1 MEINTGVER
10 GLVFLVQRYSI
21 NDGPGLRT
29 TFFLKG
35 CPLRCW
41 WCHNPESWH
50 ALPELMMRESKCIG
64 CGRCVEVCPVD
75 AVAIDPKLGISVI
88 DRKKCN
94 RCFACVEACPTK
106 AMVEVGK
113 YMTVDEAL
121 AEAARDELFYF
132 RSGGGITISGGEPL
146 FQPAFTYSLLKSCQE
161 RGYHTALDTSGYAQ
175 WPVFEKI
182 LQHVNLVLFD
192 IKHLGPR
199 QHKDAVG
206 KSNQLII
213 RNLHQIP
220 SKVKV
225 WLRVPL
231 IPGYNDS
238 LENLQRLGRLA
249 VEINA
254 ERVSLLPFNRF
265 GEGKYPRIGKKYNY
279 GKAKDI
285 EEETIQDVKSMIEY
299 FGVTVTIGE

>member
-1 MEINTGVER
+1 M
-10 GLVFLVQRYSI
+10 L
-21 NDGPGLRT
+21 
-29 TFFLKG
+29 
-35 CPLRCW
+35 
-41 WCHNPESWH
+41 
-50 ALPELMMRESKCIG
+50 RESKCIA
-64 CGRCVEVCPVD
+64 CGRCVEACPLD
-75 AVAIDPKLGISVI
+75 AVMIDPTLGVSVI

-113 YMTVDEAL
+113 YMTAEEAL

-146 FQPAFTYSLLKSCQE
+146 FQPAFTYSLLKSCHE

-175 WPVFEKI
+175 GPVFEKI

-199 QHKDAVG
+199 QHRDAVG
-206 KSNQLII
+206 KSNQLIL
-213 RNLHQIP
+213 RNLHTIP
-220 SKVKV
+220 REIKV

-231 IPGYNDS
+231 IPRYNDS
-238 LENLQRLGRLA
+238 LENLERVGQLA
-249 VEINA
+249 AEINA
-254 ERVSLLPFNRF
+254 ERISLLPFNRF
-265 GEGKYPRIGKKYNY
+265 GEGKYRRIGKKYNY
-279 GKAKDI
+279 GDVRDI
-285 EEETIQDVKSMIEY
+285 DEETIQEAKNMLEY